1 MPVVAAERYVGRGV
15 IMWAGAQGRDMHE
28 LRIREDQAERLA
40 EIQEE
45 LAAAHAGPYASVQT
59 EDAVEYLLDLAEE
72 ADDRGTPAESAEESD
87 TASASAS
94 AEASA
99 TDEDAGQ
106 SEDEASDDDSAGGMF
121 DLLETHSDKWR
132 EADGEE
138 PYEVDLP
145 DGGVETV
152 RTRDDVKATLFREY
166 R

>member
-1 MPVVAAERYVGRGV
+1 
-15 IMWAGAQGRDMHE
+15 MHE

-40 EIQEE
+40 ELQEE
-45 LAAAHAGPYASVQT
+45 LAAAHAGPYTSVQT

-72 ADDRGTPAESAEESD
+72 TDDRETPTDSAGAAD
-87 TASASAS
+87 ATSARATG
-94 AEASA
+94 EASA
-99 TDEDAGQ
+99 TDEKAGQ
-106 SEDEASDDDSAGGMF
+106 SGDESTDDDSAGGMF

-152 RTRDDVKATLFREY
+152 RTRDDVKATLFQEY

>member
-1 MPVVAAERYVGRGV
+1 
-15 IMWAGAQGRDMHE
+15 MHE

-45 LAAAHAGPYASVQT
+45 LAAAHAGPYASVRT
-59 EDAVEYLLDLAEE
+59 EDAIEYLLDVAEE
-72 ADDRGTPAESAEESD
+72 VDDRGTPANSAAESGGASTSTTDGASSADEE
-87 TASASAS
+87 
-94 AEASA
+94 A
-99 TDEDAGQ
+99 TPDEG
-106 SEDEASDDDSAGGMF
+106 ETSDDDSAGGMF

-152 RTRDDVKATLFREY
+152 RTRDDVKAILFREY